1 MCGRFVSSNAPAALA
16 DFFGSDA
23 PEVELEPRYNVAPT
37 TDVYGVVAS
46 QHAIRSIRVF
56 RWGLLPSWAKDVRM
70 SASMINAR
78 AETVAEKRSFASSFR
93 SRRLL
98 VPMTGFYEWQP
109 GPEPGAPKT
118 PMYIHAADAS
128 PLAVAGIW
136 SPWRDP
142 AAAPDSEGEW
152 LHTCAVLTTAANTVM
167 RPVHDRMPVILDRSL
182 WDEWLDPANDDTEG
196 LLSLL
201 RPAPDELLTMHPVST
216 AVNKVQNRGESLILA
231 VEPES
236 GASTVP
242 TGRSTSFEAGA
253 P

>member
-16 DFFGSDA
+16 DFFGADP

-46 QHAIRSIRVF
+46 PNGLRSIEVY
-56 RWGLLPSWAKDVRM
+56 RWGLLPSWAKDLRM
-70 SASMINAR
+70 GSSMINAR

-109 GPEPGAPKT
+109 GDGPRAAKV
-118 PMYIHAADAS
+118 PMYIHAVDDS

-136 SPWRDP
+136 SAWRNP
-142 AAAPDSEGEW
+142 ATGAGATGEW
-152 LHTCAVLTTAANTVM
+152 LHTCAVLTTSANATM
-167 RPVHDRMPVILDRSL
+167 RAVHDRMPVILDRSH
-182 WDEWLDPANDDTEG
+182 WQEWLDPTNDDTEG

-201 RPAPDELLTMHPVST
+201 RPAPDGLLTMHRVST
-216 AVNKVQNRGESLILA
+216 AVNKVQHRGEALILPVDEA
-231 VEPES
+231 SETAPERVIGS
-236 GASTVP
+236 AST
-242 TGRSTSFEAGA
+242 AG
-253 P
+253 